1 MNFYDIMD
9 FMSTQFAVDEK
20 VVYPSQGVG
29 EIREI
34 FERQVGETKVSY
46 YRIYL
51 EVSDMI
57 VMVPCENAE
66 KLGIRKIVSAED
78 AQKSLD
84 LLGQPVESV
93 TSDWKQR
100 YQDNLNLLKK
110 GSIED
115 ITNIVRTLYH
125 RSKVKELPIQ
135 ERKLYDT
142 ARKLLADEIAIAL
155 GISSKEVESML
166 HAKLEPLNALHEKK
180 AIQIDDDDDDDEF
193 GDELGGSSSS
203 MNDDDDSD
211 DSDESDNSDSDD
223 NGDDD
228 ED

>member
-1 MNFYDIMD
+1 
-9 FMSTQFAVDEK
+9 MSTQFSLNEK

-29 EIREI
+29 EIKEI
-34 FERQVGETKVSY
+34 FDRKNGEETVQY

-57 VMVPCENAE
+57 VMVPVANAE
-66 KLGIRKIVSAED
+66 RLGIRKIVSAEE
-78 AQKSLD
+78 AQKSLE

-100 YQDNLNLLKK
+100 YQDNLNLLKQ

-135 ERKLYDT
+135 ERKLLT
-142 ARKLLADEIAIAL
+142 DEISIAI
-155 GISSKEVESML
+155 GISANEVEAML
-166 HAKLEPLNALHEKK
+166 HAKLEPLNAIHEKK
-180 AIQIDDDDDDDEF
+180 AIQLDDDDDDDDEF
-193 GDELGGSSSS
+193 SDELSGSSSGLDDDD
-203 MNDDDDSD
+203 DDDDSD
-211 DSDESDNSDSDD
+211 DSESADDDGDS
-223 NGDDD
+223 DDD

>member
-1 MNFYDIMD
+1 
-9 FMSTQFAVDEK
+9 MSTQFSLNEK
-20 VVYPSQGVG
+20 IVYPSQGVG
-29 EIREI
+29 EIKEI
-34 FERQVGETKVSY
+34 FERKNGDSTVQY

-57 VMVPCENAE
+57 VMVPVANSE
-66 KLGIRKIVSAED
+66 KLGLRKIVSADD
-78 AQKSLD
+78 AQKSLE

-193 GDELGGSSSS
+193 DYELGGSSSS

>member
-1 MNFYDIMD
+1 
-9 FMSTQFAVDEK
+9 MSTQFSLNEK

-29 EIREI
+29 EIKEI
-34 FERQVGETKVSY
+34 FERKNGDETVQY

-57 VMVPCENAE
+57 VMVPVANSE
-66 KLGIRKIVSAED
+66 KLGIRKIVSAEE
-78 AQKSLD
+78 AQRALEI
-84 LLGQPVESV
+84 LGEPVESV
-93 TSDWKQR
+93 TSDWKLR
-100 YQDNLNLLKK
+100 YQMNLDLLKK

-142 ARKLLADEIAIAL
+142 ARKLLTDEISLAL
-155 GISSKEVESML
+155 GISTKEIEAML
-166 HAKLEPLNALHEKK
+166 HAKLEVNAVQEKK
-180 AIQIDDDDDDDEF
+180 AVQIDTDDDDDDEF
-193 GDELGGSSSS
+193 GDDLSDSSD
-203 MNDDDDSD
+203 NDDSD
-211 DSDESDNSDSDD
+211 TSDEEDSDD
-223 NGDDD
+223 DGD

>member
-1 MNFYDIMD
+1 
-9 FMSTQFAVDEK
+9 MSTQFSLNEK
-20 VVYPSQGVG
+20 IVYPSQGVG
-29 EIREI
+29 EIKEI
-34 FERQVGETKVSY
+34 FERKNGDSTVQY

-57 VMVPCENAE
+57 VMVPVANSE
-66 KLGIRKIVSAED
+66 KLGLRKIVSADD
-78 AQKSLD
+78 AQKSLE

-180 AIQIDDDDDDDEF
+180 AIQIDDDEF

>member
-1 MNFYDIMD
+1 
-9 FMSTQFAVDEK
+9 MSTEFSLNEK
-20 VVYPSQGVG
+20 VVYPAQGVG
-29 EIREI
+29 EIKEI
-34 FERQVGETKVSY
+34 FERKNGDQTVQY

-57 VMVPCENAE
+57 VMVPVANAD
-66 KLGIRKIVSAED
+66 KLGIRKIVSADD
-78 AQKSLD
+78 AQKSLE

-100 YQDNLNLLKK
+100 YQDNLTLLKK

-155 GISSKEVESML
+155 GIPVKEVEAMF

-180 AIQIDDDDDDDEF
+180 MVQIDDEDDDDEF
-193 GDELGGSSSS
+193 GDDLGGGSDSL
-203 MNDDDDSD
+203 NDDDDSD
-211 DSDESDNSDSDD
+211 DSDDEADDSDD
-223 NGDDD
+223 DGDDD
-228 ED
+228 E

>member
-1 MNFYDIMD
+1 
-9 FMSTQFAVDEK
+9 MSTQFSLNEK
-20 VVYPSQGVG
+20 IVYPSQGVG

-34 FERQVGETKVSY
+34 FEKQVGDTVVPY

-57 VMVPCENAE
+57 VMVPVANSE
-66 KLGIRKIVSAED
+66 KLGIRKIVSKED
-78 AQKSLD
+78 AEAALD

-100 YQDNLNLLKK
+100 YQDNLDLLKS
-110 GSIED
+110 GSITD

-155 GISSKEVESML
+155 GLNSKDVESML
-166 HAKLEPLNALHEKK
+166 HAKLEPLGIAHEKK
-180 AIQIDDDDDDDEF
+180 PVNLDEDDDDDEF
-193 GDELGGSSSS
+193 GDDLSGSSNDSDD
-203 MNDDDDSD
+203 DDDDSD
-211 DSDESDNSDSDD
+211 DSDDSSDP
-223 NGDDD
+223 DD
-228 ED
+228 EDDED

>member
-1 MNFYDIMD
+1 
-9 FMSTQFAVDEK
+9 MSTQFSLNEK

-29 EIREI
+29 EIKEI
-34 FERQVGETKVSY
+34 FDRKNGDETVQY

-57 VMVPCENAE
+57 VMVPVANAE
-66 KLGIRKIVSAED
+66 RLGIRKIVSAEE

-100 YQDNLNLLKK
+100 YQDNLNLLKQ

-142 ARKLLADEIAIAL
+142 ARKLLTDEISIAI
-155 GISSKEVESML
+155 GISAKEVEAML
-166 HAKLEPLNALHEKK
+166 HAKLEPLNAIHEKK
-180 AIQIDDDDDDDEF
+180 AVQLDDDDDDDDEF
-193 GDELGGSSSS
+193 SDELGGSSSGL
-203 MNDDDDSD
+203 DDDDDEDSDDADSADDSD
-211 DSDESDNSDSDD
+211 DSD
-223 NGDDD
+223 DD

>member
-1 MNFYDIMD
+1 
-9 FMSTQFAVDEK
+9 MSTEFSLNEK
-20 VVYPSQGVG
+20 VVYPAQGVG
-29 EIREI
+29 EIKEI
-34 FERQVGETKVSY
+34 FERKNGDQTVPY

-57 VMVPCENAE
+57 VMIPVANTE
-66 KLGIRKIVSAED
+66 KLGIRKIVSAD
-78 AQKSLD
+78 AAQQSLE

-100 YQDNLNLLKK
+100 YQDNLTLLKK

-155 GISSKEVESML
+155 GIPVKEVEAMF

-180 AIQIDDDDDDDEF
+180 LIQIDDDDDDDEF
-193 GDELGGSSSS
+193 GDDLGGSSDS
-203 MNDDDDSD
+203 MNDDDDAD
-211 DSDESDNSDSDD
+211 DSDDADETDDSDD
-223 NGDDD
+223 EGDDD
-228 ED
+228 E

>member
-1 MNFYDIMD
+1 
-9 FMSTQFAVDEK
+9 MSTQFSLNEK

-29 EIREI
+29 EIKEI
-34 FERQVGETKVSY
+34 FDRKNGDETVQY

-57 VMVPCENAE
+57 VMVPVANAE
-66 KLGIRKIVSAED
+66 RLGIRKIVSAEE
-78 AQKSLD
+78 AQKSLE

-100 YQDNLNLLKK
+100 YQDNLNLLKQ

-142 ARKLLADEIAIAL
+142 ARKLLTDEISIAI
-155 GISSKEVESML
+155 GISAKEVEAML
-166 HAKLEPLNALHEKK
+166 HAKLEPLNAIHEKK
-180 AIQIDDDDDDDEF
+180 AVQLDDDDDDDDEF
-193 GDELGGSSSS
+193 SDELGSSSS
-203 MNDDDDSD
+203 GLDDDDDEDSDDADSADDSADDSD
-211 DSDESDNSDSDD
+211 DSD
-223 NGDDD
+223 DD

>member
-1 MNFYDIMD
+1 
-9 FMSTQFAVDEK
+9 MSTQFSLNEK

-29 EIREI
+29 EIKEI
-34 FERQVGETKVSY
+34 FDRKNGEETVQY

-57 VMVPCENAE
+57 VMVPVINAE
-66 KLGIRKIVSAED
+66 KLGIRKIVSAEE
-78 AQKSLD
+78 AQKSLE

-100 YQDNLNLLKK
+100 YQDNLNLLKQ

-142 ARKLLADEIAIAL
+142 ARKLLTDEISIAL
-155 GISSKEVESML
+155 GITAKEVEAML

-180 AIQIDDDDDDDEF
+180 VVQIDDDDDDDEF
-193 GDELGGSSSS
+193 GDEFSSSS
-203 MNDDDDSD
+203 DSADDDDDDDSD
-211 DSDESDNSDSDD
+211 DADDTDDADDSDD
-223 NGDDD
+223 DD
-228 ED
+228 E